1 MSSNP
6 QQGRKKIGLNTVISW
21 GASVV
26 IIGLMFKILH
36 WKGGEFM
43 IAAGLMTESVL
54 FLILGFA
61 AMDVAEESAATTP
74 EGKKSDDL
82 SDLLNTA
89 ISPAV
94 IQKLSKGFESF
105 NKTVESVAQ
114 IAHTGAA
121 AQGLVKEVEGT
132 TGDLRKFRE
141 HVAVIQKDFDAFGK
155 TLQSINQMSIASQTM
170 LKDFETASVGMRNYA
185 KNMTD
190 MNTSFDTFNK
200 TLTAINQMTASSQNM
215 LKEFEA
221 ATQGMKVYTK
231 NITDLNKV
239 YQAQLDAFRKN

>member
-6 QQGRKKIGLNTVISW
+6 QQTGKKKVGLNSVISW

-36 WKGGEFM
+36 LKGGGGM
-43 IAAGLMTESVL
+43 IAVGLLTESVL
-54 FLILGFA
+54 FFILGIA
-61 AMDVAEESAATTP
+61 AMNVEEAPTGGPDDRKAS
-74 EGKKSDDL
+74 GLDDL
-82 SDLLNTA
+82 LATA

-94 IQKLSKGFESF
+94 IQKLSKGFEQF
-105 NKTVESVAQ
+105 NKTVETVNQVANTTPITQ
-114 IAHTGAA
+114 N
-121 AQGLVKEVEGT
+121 LLKEVET
-132 TGDLRKFRE
+132 ATSDLKKFRE
-141 HVAVIQKDFDAFGK
+141 HVNGIGTNFDAFGK

-170 LKDFETASVGMRNYA
+170 LKDFESASAGMKLYA

-190 MNTSFDTFNK
+190 MNSSFDTFNK
-200 TLTAINQMTASSQNM
+200 TLSAINQMTASSQTM

-221 ATQGMKVYTK
+221 ATQGMKAYNK
-231 NITDLNKV
+231 NITDLSKV

>member
-1 MSSNP
+1 MGSNP
-6 QQGRKKIGLNTVISW
+6 QQGKKKIGLNSVVSW

-61 AMDVAEESAATTP
+61 AMDVVEEGPATAD
-74 EGKKSDDL
+74 GKKSDDL
-82 SDLLNTA
+82 NDLLNTA

-121 AQGLVKEVEGT
+121 AQGLVKEVEST
-132 TGDLRKFRE
+132 TGDLKKFRE

-200 TLTAINQMTASSQNM
+200 TLTAINQMTSSSQNM